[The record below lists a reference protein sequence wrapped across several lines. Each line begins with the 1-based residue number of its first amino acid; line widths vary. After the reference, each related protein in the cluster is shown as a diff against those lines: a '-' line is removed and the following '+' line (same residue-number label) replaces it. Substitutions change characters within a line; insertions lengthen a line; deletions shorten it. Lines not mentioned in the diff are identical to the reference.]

1 MMAGIT
7 GNLVNIVG
15 KETMMYKQYQ
25 KILNKHKKD
34 IDIVQNLTCQL
45 CSKSYYT
52 GWDAIKYC
60 SSCID
65 ELEEEIN
72 EEFFGE

>member
-1 MMAGIT
+1 MMDGIT
-7 GNLVNIVG
+7 GTQANIVG
-15 KETMMYKQYQ
+15 KVTMMYKQY
-25 KILNKHKKD
+25 KKVIDKHKKD
-34 IDIVQNLTCQL
+34 IDIVKNLTCEL

-65 ELEEEIN
+65 ELEHEIN
-72 EEFFGE
+72 EEYFGE

>member
-7 GNLVNIVG
+7 GTLVNIVG
-15 KETMMYKQYQ
+15 KETMMYKQY
-25 KILNKHKKD
+25 KKALDRHIKD
-34 IDIVQNLTCQL
+34 IEIVQNLICQL

-65 ELEEEIN
+65 KLEEEMN

>member
-1 MMAGIT
+1 MN
-7 GNLVNIVG
+7 NLI
-15 KETMMYKQYQ
+15 
-25 KILNKHKKD
+25 NKHKKD